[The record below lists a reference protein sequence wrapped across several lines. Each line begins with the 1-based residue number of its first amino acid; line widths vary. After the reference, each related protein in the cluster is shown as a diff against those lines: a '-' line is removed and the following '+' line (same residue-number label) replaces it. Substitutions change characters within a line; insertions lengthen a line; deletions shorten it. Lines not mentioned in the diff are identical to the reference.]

1 MPGELT
7 SCDNK
12 DPGEPT
18 IPVIS
23 DISSSL
29 EGSLDKL
36 IIPFKS
42 KISSPNEPP
51 ISFKKRVKLFD
62 HSKIQK
68 VLHLLYLQVQSL
80 ITYF

>member
-1 MPGELT
+1 MLPFVLLMQQLSSNIIARRT
-7 SCDNK
+7 TNCDNT

-23 DISSSL
+23 DISLL

-36 IIPFKS
+36 MIPFKS

-51 ISFKKRVKLFD
+51 ISFKFR
-62 HSKIQK
+62 
-68 VLHLLYLQVQSL
+68 
-80 ITYF
+80 